1 MTGLVLPPPP
11 VGLPPGLTPLYD
23 EAQAVADPSPAS
35 ACAILRL
42 VVRAVLQDRGRTG
55 RHIARDV
62 GLLVEAG
69 APVSLLRALD
79 VIGLTDEQSKRPGE
93 LVLSDGHGDVQNL
106 FMFVNLLVDQTG
118 GADGPGPVQT

>member
-1 MTGLVLPPPP
+1 MSGLVLPPPP
-11 VGLPPGLTPLYD
+11 VGLPPGLKPLYQ

-42 VVRAVLQDRGRTG
+42 LVRAILQDRGRTG
-55 RHIARDV
+55 RHIGRDV
-62 GLLVEAG
+62 GVLVEGG

-79 VIGLTDEQSKRPGE
+79 VIGLSEEQSKRPGE
-93 LVLSDGHGDVQNL
+93 LVLSDGHAEVQNL

-118 GADGPGPVQT
+118 ADGPGSARG